1 MSTLKFASSLHFT
14 HRFPR
19 NNVHGISRRSRRGHK
34 RAASMNALNDWRGH
48 DRDTYI
54 PHLFEAMTKNVGFG
68 RKVMWLNRDE
78 CQHLLPQLRSILFGR
93 FATHILNAYQINTK
107 YCNVLK
113 FMVTVNGDLQQS
125 SRRKTICSPEYRLR
139 INSKED
145 IVLHCRYFKQF
156 SKAKQEEMFNL
167 YFGIKSMPKH
177 ISQLKMY
184 RGVAIKR
191 IAFEQWKYSHLTHKK
206 MVAGGA
212 LFEMDSV
219 EDIESLEVTIC
230 AQIWSVIDREGNII
244 EV

>member
-1 MSTLKFASSLHFT
+1 
-14 HRFPR
+14 
-19 NNVHGISRRSRRGHK
+19 
-34 RAASMNALNDWRGH
+34 MNDLRVE
-48 DRDTYI
+48 RDPYI

-93 FATHILNAYQINTK
+93 FAEWILKAYQINTR

-113 FMVTVNGDLQQS
+113 FTVTINGELQRS

-139 INSKED
+139 IMNNKE

-156 SKAKQEEMFNL
+156 SEAKQAEMFNL
-167 YFGIKSMPKH
+167 YFGIKSMPKC

-184 RGVAIKR
+184 RGVFMKQ
-191 IAFEQWKYSHLTHKK
+191 IAVEQWKYSHLTHKK

-212 LFEMDSV
+212 VFEMDSV
-219 EDIESLEVTIC
+219 KDMDCLEVTIC
-230 AQIWSVIDREGNII
+230 AQIWSVIDREGTTI